1 MELKRKIKQL
11 AKLIKEPKIFS
22 TLISLIDSDYLYEVG
37 WFISFKA
44 GEPINENYK
53 PIPWV
58 TYPFLDFIQE
68 RLDEKF
74 EIFEFGSGNST
85 LFFAGRVKQ
94 VTSVEHNS
102 EWYKKLKNKIPGN
115 SNLILSISDGIE
127 DYIAVL
133 KQSNKKFDLIIIDGI
148 HRVDCCLSASNYL
161 TDNGVIILDDSKR
174 DDYGK
179 GIDHLVNKGFKKI
192 DFTGI
197 PPGTFIRKCTTVF
210 YKTNNCLY
218 I

>member
-133 KQSNKKFDLIIIDGI
+133 KQSNKKFDLILIDGI
-148 HRVDCCLSASNYL
+148 HRVECCLSHSNYL
-161 TDNGVIILDDSKR
+161 TDKGVIVLDDSER
-174 DDYGK
+174 EQYSD
-179 GIDHLVNKGFKKI
+179 GIKHLIKEGFRRI
-192 DFTGI
+192 DFWGI
-197 PPGTFIRKCTTVF
+197 SPGLLYRKCTTVF
-210 YKTNNCLY
+210 YRNNNCMD